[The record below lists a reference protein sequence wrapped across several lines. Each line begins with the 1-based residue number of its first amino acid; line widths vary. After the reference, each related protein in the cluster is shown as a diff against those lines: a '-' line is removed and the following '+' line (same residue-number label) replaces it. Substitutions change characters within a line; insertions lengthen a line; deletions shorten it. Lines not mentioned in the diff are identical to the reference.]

1 MKRLFLASYGI
12 IILTFFIVFIGLEQ
26 LDLYPGLSDEEEQR
40 QEIISNLIVLEEIYE
55 IKGQARAEALLH
67 EWLDASYIKLEKFA
81 IDDPRLPPNLQQ
93 ELQQDIAVVESPDTF
108 ASYFMFGDR
117 QFVYR
122 IEVDMLSEIWVEEQT
137 EIMVFFAEIFIAL
150 AAITIILLYLL
161 SLRLKRFENTCI
173 AFAEGDFEARASIK
187 SPHKIGK
194 LNVTFNQMAEK
205 ISGLITSNRSLTNAV
220 AHEFRTPIFRV
231 QCNLDMLDDSGV
243 RPEQMPYLEGIQ
255 EDLDELNTMVEELLH
270 FSKLKRL
277 DKQLDVIKTPILHL
291 IEKQLAHLQFET
303 DIKLQLTS
311 TQEVECDI
319 EVRGIQRALG
329 NIIRNGY
336 KYAKS
341 TVQISISDHSKFVLI
356 QIENDGPAIDEV
368 DRERVFDPFTRLD
381 KSRDRQSGGHGL
393 GLAITKQIVKQ
404 HGGDIKITDSHLGG
418 PSFNIS
424 LPKSATD

>member
-26 LDLYPGLSDEEEQR
+26 LDLYPGLSDEDAER
-40 QEIISNLIVLEEIYE
+40 QEIIASLVVLEEIAE
-55 IKGQARAEALLH
+55 VKGQARAEEVL
-67 EWLDASYIKLEKFA
+67 EGWLSASYIKLEKFPL
-81 IDDPRLPPNLQQ
+81 DSPNLPEGLAETLQQ
-93 ELQQDIAVVESPDTF
+93 ETAVVESVDTYS
-108 ASYFMFGDR
+108 SYFTFGDK
-117 QFVYR
+117 QAIYR
-122 IEVDMLSEIWVEEQT
+122 IEADMLSDVWEAEQT
-137 EIMVFFAEIFIAL
+137 EIMVFFAEIFVAL

-161 SLRLKRFENTCI
+161 SLRLKRFETTCI
-173 AFAEGDFEARASIK
+173 AFAEGDFDARASTK

-194 LNVTFNQMAEK
+194 LNITFNQMAEK
-205 ISGLITSNRSLTNAV
+205 ISSLITSNRSLTNAV

-277 DKQLDVIKTPILHL
+277 DKQLDVIKTPVLHL

-303 DIKLQLTS
+303 EIKLHLTS

-319 EVRGIQRALG
+319 EVRSIQRALG

-336 KYAKS
+336 KYAQS
-341 TVQISISDHSKFVLI
+341 TVQISISDHNKFVLI
-356 QIENDGPAIDEV
+356 QIENDGPAIDEI

-393 GLAITKQIVKQ
+393 GLAITKQIIKQ

-418 PSFNIS
+418 PNFNIT